1 MPPKSTS
8 PIQTN
13 VDKRKSSYK
22 SLSPKTRAV
31 FGIGL
36 MAWASLGMMISPQV
50 EKTLG
55 MVPSE
60 QEKEELERK
69 LALRVEKVEKSR

>member
-1 MPPKSTS
+1 ML
-8 PIQTN
+8 TN
-13 VDKRKSSYK
+13 EKKSSYK

-69 LALRVEKVEKSR
+69 LALRVERVDRVEKSGR

>member
-1 MPPKSTS
+1 MSLW
-8 PIQTN
+8 
-13 VDKRKSSYK
+13 SSYK

-69 LALRVEKVEKSR
+69 LALRVERVDRVEKSGR